1 MACPDARSMIWPRSL
16 PDCRQTATVPCGPA
30 TAIQTVP
37 TGHSGVPPAG
47 PATPVV
53 AGHGADD
60 GFAHHAVAVDVVEA
74 YAQQVVFRLDGVA
87 DHAAPEVGR
96 GAGHGCE
103 PGGDGA
109 SRTAF
114 GRGERQVALRE
125 QVVDDRLDRGR
136 FVAEDI
142 FGNDR
147 AQLFELRF
155 DFVRHLFAFDLVGRQ
170 P

>member
-1 MACPDARSMIWPRSL
+1 MAR
-16 PDCRQTATVPCGPA
+16 TT
-30 TAIQTVP
+30 
-37 TGHSGVPPAG
+37 
-47 PATPVV
+47 
-53 AGHGADD
+53 

-87 DHAAPEVGR
+87 DHAASEVGR

>member
-1 MACPDARSMIWPRSL
+1 MKKILRIGLSAAALFVCGVAAAQPPVLIHSHNDYARR
-16 PDCRQTATVPCGPA
+16 VP
-30 TAIQTVP
+30 
-37 TGHSGVPPAG
+37 
-47 PATPVV
+47 
-53 AGHGADD
+53 
-60 GFAHHAVAVDVVEA
+60 FYEA

-87 DHAAPEVGR
+87 DHAASEVGR